1 MMLNGARKMSF
12 QDHLQDV
19 LTKLNQRS
27 DPLVRDHNP
36 KLVCDYCGSGGHTV
50 VSCTYLKECSSE
62 EDRLLSQIIKI

>member
-1 MMLNGARKMSF
+1 MMLNGAQKTSF
-12 QDHLQDV
+12 QDHLRDV

-27 DPLVRDHNP
+27 DPLVRDHDS

-50 VSCTYLKECSSE
+50 VSCMYVKECSSD